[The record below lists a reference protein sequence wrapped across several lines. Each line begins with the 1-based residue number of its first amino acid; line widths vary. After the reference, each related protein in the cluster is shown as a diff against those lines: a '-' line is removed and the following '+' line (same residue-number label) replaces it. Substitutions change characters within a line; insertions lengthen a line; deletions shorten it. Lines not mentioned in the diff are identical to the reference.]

1 MAFFVPLSVSTFVP
15 TVYVRDSEVTTN
27 RITFRWDEVP
37 CEEQNDG
44 YSWYRTSFSG
54 RSLSRDAYREEILE
68 TNLSPCTTYSFSVAV
83 INSRGVGPYS
93 NVTEITTD
101 TAGKK
106 EAGRHARRQAGG

>member
-15 TVYVRDSEVTTN
+15 TVYVIDSEVTTSSIN
-27 RITFRWDEVP
+27 FRWDKVP
-37 CEEQNDG
+37 CEEQNGD
-44 YSWYRTSFSG
+44 YSRYRTTSSG
-54 RSLSRDAYREEILE
+54 RSRSRDAYREEILE
-68 TNLSPCTTYSFSVAV
+68 ANLSPCTTYSFSVAV
-83 INSRGVGPYS
+83 INSIGVGPYS